1 MATQSSC
8 LLTTSVTGTDQ
19 GSICSPC
26 LCHRGGTFVEVEK
39 LVAARK
45 AGMSFAE
52 LHRRA
57 YAGEFPP
64 SRPMDLN
71 DLI

>member
-1 MATQSSC
+1 M
-8 LLTTSVTGTDQ
+8 GQ
-19 GSICSPC
+19 GGGNSPAS
-26 LCHRGGTFVEVEK
+26 TNVPIDAEK
-39 LVAARK
+39 LVAARR

-57 YAGEFPP
+57 YVGEYPP